1 MSNKNFGFGTQIR
14 KSPYFDSTVKWGAT
28 GFSVYNHMYIPRDFG
43 SPEQNFWN
51 LIEKSILCD
60 VAVERQVEITGSDA
74 YKFIQLLTPRDLS
87 KLSVGQ
93 CKYVLI
99 VNNDGGILN
108 DPVLLRLAE
117 NHFWL
122 SLADSDVL
130 LWAQGV
136 AVNSGLDVKIS
147 EPDVSPLQLQG
158 PTSQEIMVKLFGED
172 IRDLKYYW
180 LREYQLD
187 GIPLIVSRTGWSSE
201 LGYEIYLR
209 DGSKGNELYE
219 KIMAAGK
226 EHGIQP
232 GHTSSIRR
240 IEGGMLSY
248 HADADIHT
256 NPFELGLD
264 RLVNLD
270 SEINFIGKKALKK
283 IKEKGISRKQVGLV
297 IDCAPLSGPNTTFW
311 PIKKDRKQIG
321 KVTSA
326 VYSPR
331 LKKNIALA
339 MVSVEQSEIDFIGK
353 EALKKIKQEGIKRK
367 QVGLIIDCDP
377 LSGPNTTFWP
387 IEKDG
392 KKIGK
397 VTSAVYS
404 PRLKKNIAL
413 AMIEINYS
421 ELGNRLD
428 VQIHEGK
435 YSATIVEKPFYDPKK
450 NIVKS

>member
-43 SPEQNFWN
+43 SPEKNFWN

-60 VAVERQVEITGSDA
+60 VAVERQVEITGPDA

-87 KLSVGQ
+87 SLSVGQ

-117 NHFWL
+117 NQFWL

-158 PTSQEIMVKLFGED
+158 PTSQEIMVKLFGES

-180 LREYQLD
+180 LSEYDLD

-209 DGSKGNELYE
+209 DGSRGNDLYE

-264 RLVNLD
+264 RLVDLNSD
-270 SEINFIGKKALKK
+270 
-283 IKEKGISRKQVGLV
+283 
-297 IDCAPLSGPNTTFW
+297 
-311 PIKKDRKQIG
+311 
-321 KVTSA
+321 
-326 VYSPR
+326 
-331 LKKNIALA
+331 
-339 MVSVEQSEIDFIGK
+339 IDFIGK
-353 EALKKIKQEGIKRK
+353 EALKKIKQDGIKRK
-367 QVGLIIDCDP
+367 QVGLVIDCNP

-387 IEKDG
+387 IEKDS
-392 KKIGK
+392 KNIGK
-397 VTSAVYS
+397 VTSAIYT

-413 AMIEINYS
+413 AMIDINYS
-421 ELGNRLD
+421 DIGYELII
-428 VQIHEGK
+428 QTHEEK
-435 YSATIVEKPFYDPKK
+435 YSAKIVEKPFNDPKK
-450 NIVKS
+450 KIASS

>member
-51 LIEKSILCD
+51 LIQTAILCD
-60 VAVERQVEITGSDA
+60 VAVERQVEITGPDA
-74 YKFIQLLTPRDLS
+74 YKFTQLLTPRDLS
-87 KLSVGQ
+87 KLAIGQ

-99 VNNDGGILN
+99 TNNDGGILN

-136 AVNSGLDVKIS
+136 AVNSGLNVQIK

-158 PTSQEIMVKLFGED
+158 PTSGDIMVKLFGED
-172 IRDLKYYW
+172 IKDLKYYW
-180 LREYQLD
+180 LKEYNLD
-187 GIPLIVSRTGWSSE
+187 GIPLIISRTGWSSE

-219 KIMAAGK
+219 KIMEAGK
-226 EHGIQP
+226 EHGIKP

-248 HADADIHT
+248 HADADINT

-264 RLVNLD
+264 RLVSLD
-270 SEINFIGKKALKK
+270 SDIDFVGKKALKK
-283 IKEKGISRKQVGLV
+283 IKQ
-297 IDCAPLSGPNTTFW
+297 D
-311 PIKKDRKQIG
+311 
-321 KVTSA
+321 
-326 VYSPR
+326 
-331 LKKNIALA
+331 
-339 MVSVEQSEIDFIGK
+339 
-353 EALKKIKQEGIKRK
+353 GIKRK
-367 QVGLIIDCDP
+367 QVGLEIDCKP
-377 LSGPNTTFWP
+377 LTGPNTTFWP
-387 IEKDG
+387 VEKNN

-397 VTSAVYS
+397 ITSAVYS

-413 AMIEINYS
+413 AMIEIEQS
-421 ELGNRLD
+421 ETGTKLEVITN
-428 VQIHEGK
+428 EGK
-435 YSATIVEKPFYDPKK
+435 YNSVVVEKPFYDPKK
-450 NIVKS
+450 KIASSS

>member
-1 MSNKNFGFGTQIR
+1 MTDKNFGFGTQIR
-14 KSPYFDSTVKWGAT
+14 KSPYFNATVRYGAK

-51 LIEKSILCD
+51 LIENAILCD
-60 VAVERQVEITGSDA
+60 VAVERQVEITGPDA

-87 KLSVGQ
+87 KLAVGQ

-99 VNNDGGILN
+99 VNNEGGILN
-108 DPVLLRLAE
+108 DPVLLRLDT

-130 LWAQGV
+130 FWAQGV
-136 AVNSGLDVKIS
+136 AINSGLNVKIT

-158 PTSQEIMVKLFGED
+158 PKSGDIMVSLFGES
-172 IRDLKYYW
+172 IKDLKYYW
-180 LREYQLD
+180 LKEYELD

-209 DGSKGNELYE
+209 DGSKGDDLYE
-219 KIMAAGK
+219 KIMTAGK
-226 EHGIQP
+226 NFGIQP

-248 HADADIHT
+248 HADADINT

-264 RLVNLD
+264 RLVNLESD
-270 SEINFIGKKALKK
+270 INFIGKDALKK
-283 IKEKGISRKQVGLV
+283 IRNEGIKRKQVGIEL
-297 IDCAPLSGPNTTFW
+297 DCEPLLGPNTTFW
-311 PIKKDRKQIG
+311 IIMNKSEKVG

-339 MVSVEQSEIDFIGK
+339 MVDIKYTDLGTKLQTKIDD
-353 EALKKIKQEGIKRK
+353 KI
-367 QVGLIIDCDP
+367 VNC
-377 LSGPNTTFWP
+377 
-387 IEKDG
+387 
-392 KKIGK
+392 
-397 VTSAVYS
+397 
-404 PRLKKNIAL
+404 
-413 AMIEINYS
+413 
-421 ELGNRLD
+421 
-428 VQIHEGK
+428 
-435 YSATIVEKPFYDPKK
+435 TIVEKPFFDPKK
-450 NIVKS
+450 KIASS

>member
-1 MSNKNFGFGTQIR
+1 MTNKNFGFGTQIR

-43 SPEQNFWN
+43 NPEQNFWN

-60 VAVERQVEITGSDA
+60 VAVERQVEITGPDA
-74 YKFIQLLTPRDLS
+74 FKFTQLLTPRDLS
-87 KLSVGQ
+87 KLAVGQ

-99 VNNDGGILN
+99 TNNEGGILN

-122 SLADSDVL
+122 SLADSDIL

-136 AVNSGLDVKIS
+136 AVNSGLDVQIK

-158 PTSQEIMVKLFGED
+158 PTSGEIMIKLFGED
-172 IRDLKYYW
+172 VKDLKYYW
-180 LREYQLD
+180 LKEYNLD
-187 GIPLIVSRTGWSSE
+187 GIPLIISRTGWSSE

-209 DGSKGNELYE
+209 DGTKGNELYE
-219 KIMAAGK
+219 KIMEAGK
-226 EHGIQP
+226 EHGLQP

-248 HADADIHT
+248 HADADINT
-256 NPFELGLD
+256 NPFELGFD

-270 SEINFIGKKALKK
+270 SDNNFIGKEALKK
-283 IKEKGISRKQVGLV
+283 IKANGITRKQVGIE
-297 IDCAPLSGPNTTFW
+297 IDCKPLSGPNTTFW
-311 PIKKDRKQIG
+311 QLKKNNIDVG

-339 MVSVEQSEIDFIGK
+339 MVSVEQSEIGNDFQVITN
-353 EALKKIKQEGIKRK
+353 EG
-367 QVGLIIDCDP
+367 
-377 LSGPNTTFWP
+377 TFNC
-387 IEKDG
+387 I
-392 KKIGK
+392 
-397 VTSAVYS
+397 V
-404 PRLKKNIAL
+404 
-413 AMIEINYS
+413 
-421 ELGNRLD
+421 
-428 VQIHEGK
+428 
-435 YSATIVEKPFYDPKK
+435 VEKPFYDPKK
-450 NIVKS
+450 KIASS